1 MALPKLLNKNL
12 NTYVLAGLL
21 SIFIVFDIQIPD
33 IVANLV
39 DNLIGK
45 IVIIIVSLS
54 LLNINPILGS
64 LGIIAAYF
72 LIKRSERNNSIMV
85 NKFVPSEEKKS
96 VEIQKYNI
104 DPISLEETIVKKQ
117 IPFSKNRKVLSS
129 GAKPIHDSIHNAAE
143 V

>member
-54 LLNINPILGS
+54 LLNITPNG
-64 LGIIAAYF
+64 
-72 LIKRSERNNSIMV
+72 
-85 NKFVPSEEKKS
+85 
-96 VEIQKYNI
+96 
-104 DPISLEETIVKKQ
+104 
-117 IPFSKNRKVLSS
+117 
-129 GAKPIHDSIHNAAE
+129 
-143 V
+143 

>member
-39 DNLIGK
+39 NNFIVK

-54 LLNINPILGS
+54 LLNTHPMVGS
-64 LGIIAAYF
+64 LGIIAAYL
-72 LIKRSERNNSIMV
+72 LIKRSERNNSVMV
-85 NKFVPSEEKKS
+85 DRFVPSEEKKS
-96 VEIQKYNI
+96 VELQRYNI
-104 DPISLEETIVKKQ
+104 DTISLEETVIKNQ
-117 IPFSKNRKVLSS
+117 IPFSRNRKKLAG
-129 GAKPIHDSIHNAAE
+129 GAEPLDSAIHDAAE
-143 V
+143 L

>member
-21 SIFIVFDIQIPD
+21 SLFIVFDIQIPD

-39 DNLIGK
+39 NNFIGK

-54 LLNINPILGS
+54 LLNTHPLVGS

-72 LIKRSERNNSIMV
+72 LIKRSERNNSVMV
-85 NKFVPSEEKKS
+85 DRFVPSEKKKS
-96 VEIQKYNI
+96 VELQKYNI
-104 DPISLEETIVKKQ
+104 ESISLEETVIKNQ
-117 IPFSKNRKVLSS
+117 IPFSRNRKNLSG
-129 GAKPIHDSIHNAAE
+129 GATPLDSAIHDAAE

>member
-21 SIFIVFDIQIPD
+21 SLFIVFDIQIPD

-39 DNLIGK
+39 NNFIGK

-54 LLNINPILGS
+54 LLNTHPMVGS

-72 LIKRSERNNSIMV
+72 LIKRSERNNSVMV
-85 NKFVPSEEKKS
+85 DRFVPSEKKKS
-96 VEIQKYNI
+96 VELQRYNT
-104 DPISLEETIVKKQ
+104 DSISLEETVIKNQ
-117 IPFSKNRKVLSS
+117 IPFSRNRKNLSG
-129 GAKPIHDSIHNAAE
+129 GAEPLDSASYNAAE
-143 V
+143 L